1 MSVDERAQLT
11 AAYEERVRTL
21 EAGLRRLD
29 RELRILSSVAA
40 RIHGEDS
47 EQVILDIALEEILHH
62 MELRAAWV
70 FLGDTGNTKLQLA
83 ASRGVSS
90 GYLEEVRTTGLG
102 DCLCPEVF
110 WSGHTMLA
118 RNTTQCPRMPT
129 IVEGLSVPVSH
140 ACIPLRFEGER
151 KGVLNV
157 AARPEEQFS
166 SDELRLLETL
176 GHQISV
182 AIERARHLRTARTAY
197 EELKQAQ
204 ARVIDNEK
212 MAVVGT
218 FASGLAHEVRNPLN
232 SMSLQLVILERR
244 LASLGEQGEMSRV
257 TAIIREEI
265 DRLNRLVDD
274 FLMFSR
280 TNRIHFQPASLD
292 AVVDDVM
299 HLLRPEARSQ
309 GVTLRR
315 QQLGDP
321 LPALRMD
328 VEKMKQVVINLVKN
342 AMEAMPEGG
351 SVIVE
356 SGLREGRAC
365 LAVRDT
371 GPGLP
376 EGVDVF
382 QIFTTTKAKGT
393 GLGLSIAQQVVL
405 EHGGEILARSA
416 PGEGATLEISLPLGP
431 EGSVRDE
438 EGTR

>member
-1 MSVDERAQLT
+1 
-11 AAYEERVRTL
+11 
-21 EAGLRRLD
+21 
-29 RELRILSSVAA
+29 
-40 RIHGEDS
+40 
-47 EQVILDIALEEILHH
+47 
-62 MELRAAWV
+62 
-70 FLGDTGNTKLQLA
+70 
-83 ASRGVSS
+83 
-90 GYLEEVRTTGLG
+90 
-102 DCLCPEVF
+102 
-110 WSGHTMLA
+110 
-118 RNTTQCPRMPT
+118 MPT
-129 IVEGLSVPVSH
+129 IVEGLKAPVTH

-151 KGVLNV
+151 RGVLNV
-157 AARPEEQFS
+157 AARPDEQFS
-166 SDELRLLETL
+166 DDELRLLETL

-182 AIERARHLRTARTAY
+182 AIERARHLRTARLAY
-197 EELKQAQ
+197 EELQQAQ
-204 ARVIDNEK
+204 VRVIETEK

-244 LASLGEQGEMSRV
+244 LAALGEKGGEMSRV

-299 HLLRPEARSQ
+299 HLLRPEARGQ
-309 GVTLRR
+309 GVILRR

-321 LPALRMD
+321 LPLLRMD

-342 AMEAMPEGG
+342 AMEAMPGGG
-351 SVIVE
+351 SVVVE
-356 SGLREGRAC
+356 SGLRDGRAC
-365 LAVRDT
+365 LIVRDT

-382 QIFTTTKAKGT
+382 QIFTTTKARGT

-405 EHGGEILARSA
+405 EHGGEIRATSV
-416 PGEGATLEISLPLGP
+416 PGEGAALEVTLPLAP
-431 EGSVRDE
+431 EGKTISGEAD
-438 EGTR
+438 